1 MPGTDWRPRTGIKQ
15 NTNSRGQTFNPLGF
29 CPQWVNDT
37 SVFQMVWSQRVRV
50 LPEVEAYPNESVDLR
65 CQFANPG
72 TTKLT
77 QVSWIFEA
85 TEGQRE
91 NIAVFHPT
99 YGESF
104 PTLAFKGRVQFTQA
118 SLEYPSIRINNVK
131 MSDAGR
137 YTCEYATYPS
147 GNEQGTTTLI
157 MLAKPKNSATPVIVQ
172 ASSAK
177 VVVARCE
184 ALQGKP
190 AATIMWETSGVGE
203 YNSTSQLE
211 SDGTVTVKS
220 EYHMAPSSTDNGRDL
235 SCVISQRTQDRP
247 QTFTMKL
254 VVQYAPTVR
263 IEGYDENWYM
273 GRTDALLICHTDANP
288 KVLNVTW
295 TTVSGNLPPT
305 VRVDQNRLLVQKVDE
320 SVNTTFICEA
330 KNSLGSSKSHLTA
343 SVIAKGKQAQKA
355 SVTGGIIG
363 GIIGAVVILCLIGAG
378 VAMYRKRLQSTE
390 NGDGPPKHKPPPPMK
405 TGGSTEML
413 QKPKDQTVTITESQP
428 LSNYE
433 TNYYETTAA
442 EPVTDLDDENP
453 SPANGGA
460 PSAWEGSGHPPGM
473 DETASDS
480 LPPYETA
487 NHDIMEANHEP
498 PAANVARGES
508 FVSAPMLV

>member
-1 MPGTDWRPRTGIKQ
+1 MGNCWLYFGVILLSCQVVR
-15 NTNSRGQTFNPLGF
+15 
-29 CPQWVNDT
+29 
-37 SVFQMVWSQRVRV
+37 SQRVRV

-72 TTKLT
+72 STKLT

-91 NIAVFHPT
+91 NIAVFHPV

-104 PTLAFKGRVQFTQA
+104 PTSAFRGRVQFTQP

-157 MLAKPKNSATPVIVQ
+157 MLAKPKNSAAAVTVQ
-172 ASSAK
+172 AGSAK

-190 AATIMWETSGVGE
+190 AATITWLAGGGGE
-203 YNSTSQLE
+203 YNSTSQME

-220 EYHMAPSSTDNGRDL
+220 EYRMAPASADNGRDI
-235 SCVISQRTQDRP
+235 SCVITQRTQDRP

-254 VVQYAPTVR
+254 AVQYAPTVR
-263 IEGYDENWYM
+263 IEGYDENWYV
-273 GRTDALLICHTDANP
+273 GRTDALLTCHTDANP

-320 SVNTTFICEA
+320 SVNTTFVCEA
-330 KNSLGSSKSHLTA
+330 KNSLGSGKSQLTA
-343 SVIAKGKQAQKA
+343 SVIELTVDPSSAGVLVGAILGSLLALLLACALITVLVIRSRRHQPSYSGDNEQGNYSHKARLFGVKKA
-355 SVTGGIIG
+355 SKNGTGANNNGPIYTYRESEPGALVEKGNEFPHAPSGIMAPHHIPLTCELDEAGQRKFDSLNDSMEEEEEEEEQYDSFG
-363 GIIGAVVILCLIGAG
+363 GLPTSYHIPRHEDSYG
-378 VAMYRKRLQSTE
+378 VYLDDDM
-390 NGDGPPKHKPPPPMK
+390 
-405 TGGSTEML
+405 
-413 QKPKDQTVTITESQP
+413 ESQRDG
-428 LSNYE
+428 SIISR
-433 TNYYETTAA
+433 TAIY
-442 EPVTDLDDENP
+442 V
-453 SPANGGA
+453 
-460 PSAWEGSGHPPGM
+460 
-473 DETASDS
+473 
-480 LPPYETA
+480 
-487 NHDIMEANHEP
+487 
-498 PAANVARGES
+498 
-508 FVSAPMLV
+508 